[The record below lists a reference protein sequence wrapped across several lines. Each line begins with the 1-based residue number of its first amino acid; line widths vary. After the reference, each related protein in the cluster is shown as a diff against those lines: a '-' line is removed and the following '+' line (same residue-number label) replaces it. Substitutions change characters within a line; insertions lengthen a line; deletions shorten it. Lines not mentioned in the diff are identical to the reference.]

1 MEGTVAA
8 EPPRSGA
15 RSQATIYWSVTLRK
29 SLCFLG
35 FQFVIHN
42 VGSVITVSLPGLG

>member
-15 RSQATIYWSVTLRK
+15 RFWATIYWSVTLRK
-29 SLCFLG
+29 SLSFSL
-35 FQFVIHN
+35 
-42 VGSVITVSLPGLG
+42 SSITWDQ